1 VKRSER
7 LSKQVKENASIL
19 NLVEMWKQEES
30 RQKLLKIAELRK
42 NSIKKEIERLG
53 TMDELKARILGI
65 SEDDIL
71 NG

>member
-1 VKRSER
+1 
-7 LSKQVKENASIL
+7 
-19 NLVEMWKQEES
+19 MWKQEES